1 MPPTGRVGYH
11 TLHVSLRNVALHSRI
26 LYKEAQ
32 TLAQAGYRCAVV
44 GLPLGGQ
51 TVCARGGVLVLPYPA
66 LASLVRRM
74 GYAAWAVARL
84 RPQVLHVHSPELL
97 LLGLWARLRYGCSVV
112 YDVHEDYRANRHY
125 GAEYAQCRPWQRL
138 VGTLLRLWERL
149 ALRWVMA
156 VVYAETVYSVTLR
169 LRAKHTVAIENKALT
184 VVVSQPGSALLPH
197 LPVEVPRLLVSGN
210 LAPTWGLFDALA
222 LWIELNNHLPVGL
235 SVYGHAPNPATLT
248 RLWAEVAAAGL
259 TDRFE
264 LVGGARYLP
273 PTAIWQAQ
281 QAATLGLAL
290 YRPARHIRDRI
301 PTRFYE
307 YLAARKPLVYTQGN
321 PAWDAVL
328 GPYCPGLAVDPS
340 RPTEAAQTVLR
351 YLTAPW
357 PLPIETADTA
367 PVTWAS
373 EAPKLL
379 ALYGALIGPP
389 ATA

>member
-1 MPPTGRVGYH
+1 
-11 TLHVSLRNVALHSRI
+11 
-26 LYKEAQ
+26 
-32 TLAQAGYRCAVV
+32 
-44 GLPLGGQ
+44 
-51 TVCARGGVLVLPYPA
+51 
-66 LASLVRRM
+66 
-74 GYAAWAVARL
+74 
-84 RPQVLHVHSPELL
+84 
-97 LLGLWARLRYGCSVV
+97 VV